1 MTSPQTRRR
10 FLAGLSLAGT
20 GVLFPASPP
29 AWAQESPETHSIRFA
44 KNASICIFPQLF
56 LQAMLRAEGF
66 TEIGY
71 VEAESAARTLEPLG
85 RGAADFAI
93 SFALPEI
100 LEIEAGSSS
109 ITILGGVH
117 AGCYELFA
125 RNGISSVSQLKGR
138 SVGLETGSP
147 ALLSL
152 MAANVGL
159 DPKNDFR
166 WLTDRKLKPLELFAE
181 GKIDAFLGFPPEPQE
196 LHARGVGH
204 VIVSTAADRPWAD
217 YYSCMLA
224 GNANFVRKNPVAT
237 KRVLRAVLK
246 TTDLCVTDP
255 AGAAR
260 QLVEGGFTSRYDYAF
275 ATLKNNPYDKWRE
288 YDPNDTIRFYGLRA
302 REAGMI
308 KMNPQKIIA
317 DNTDWRFFNELR
329 RELKA

>member
-1 MTSPQTRRR
+1 MASPQTRRR
-10 FLAGLSLAGT
+10 FISALSLVGTAGL
-20 GVLFPASPP
+20 FPLPHIAV
-29 AWAQESPETHSIRFA
+29 AEERLETRSIRFA
-44 KNASICIFPQLF
+44 KNASICIFPQIY

-66 TEIGY
+66 SEIGY
-71 VEAESAARTLEPLG
+71 VEASAARTLEPLG

-100 LEIEAGSSS
+100 LEIEAGSS

-125 RNGISSVSQLKGR
+125 RSGINSVPELKGR
-138 SVGLETGSP
+138 SVGLETASP

-159 DPKNDFR
+159 DPKNDFQ
-166 WLTDRKLKPLELFAE
+166 WVTDRSARPLELFAA

-196 LHARGVGH
+196 LHAHGVGH
-204 VIVSTAADRPWAD
+204 VIVSTAADRPWSD
-217 YYSCMLA
+217 YYCCMLA
-224 GNANFVRKNPVAT
+224 GNADFIRRYPVAT

-246 TTDLCVTDP
+246 VTDFCVTDP
-255 AGAAR
+255 AEAAR
-260 QLVEGGFTSRYDYAF
+260 QLVDGGFTPRYDFAF
-275 ATLKNNPYDKWRE
+275 RTLKDNLYDKWRE
-288 YDPNDTIRFYGLRA
+288 YDPNDTIRFYGLRL

-308 KMNPQKIIA
+308 KTNPQKIIA
-317 DNTDWRFFNELR
+317 ENTDWRFFNELK